1 MWFVRSVD
9 SCPSGGGTSFFGGR
23 QRTQPVAVRVKI
35 NIEWL
40 AGNHGINLHM
50 AETQGHRKHG
60 SDPERHREPVIV

>member
-9 SCPSGGGTSFFGGR
+9 SCPSSGGTSFFGGR

-50 AETQGHRKHG
+50 AET
-60 SDPERHREPVIV
+60 